1 MNLHHAL
8 LLSMAALSACASTS
22 AEPGFRSVSATVQA
36 RMGRGLHWNRS
47 TSDDQKA
54 GQAVQGLLSKALT
67 VEGALQIALLRNS
80 KLQATYEELSL
91 AQADVVQAG
100 LLSNPVFS
108 ATITTAEREALDPN
122 LIVGVTQSFLDLL
135 LIPAKKKIAAS
146 EFEQAKYRVGSE
158 VLELAAQVKGAYFK
172 VVAAEQSVAMRRAV
186 ADVQQ
191 ASYELA
197 EQQRAAGGTSE
208 LSAMGERALNG
219 QTQIDLARAEA
230 ELNTAH
236 EELTRLMG
244 LWGSEV
250 AWHSVDRL
258 PEVPLTEPSLAHL
271 ESRAISERLDLA
283 RTCERPSSC
292 SKRVPSKSVPK
303 CATPATGCFTS
314 AQSSSATEARSSQ
327 RAKRSLSSRSSSTA
341 QCSLER
347 MRSSRS
353 SRAKSTR
360 TVSTSKRCATI
371 GSRAATSSEPSVASC
386 PCSTQDRQR
395 PCPRPSPVA
404 RLLR

>member
-1 MNLHHAL
+1 MGATCVAPSERARGCVPSRTAGSQPCVAHARTATCADRHPSSQQHARICGRPKERPRVQTKFIVLFAAKVSAMNLHHAL

-283 RTCERPSSC
+283 PMRQEAQTLHYALNL
-292 SKRVPSKSVPK
+292 
-303 CATPATGCFTS
+303 ATTSPCTGIF
-314 AQSSSATEARSSQ
+314 
-327 RAKRSLSSRSSSTA
+327 
-341 QCSLER
+341 
-347 MRSSRS
+347 
-353 SRAKSTR
+353 
-360 TVSTSKRCATI
+360 
-371 GSRAATSSEPSVASC
+371 
-386 PCSTQDRQR
+386 D
-395 PCPRPSPVA
+395 
-404 RLLR
+404 